1 MDIRHGVRR
10 LAPDVVLAVAV
21 AGFVLAGVTIGPPGR
36 TDLDPL
42 GFVLLLAGPA
52 ALAACRHAPVPVLLV
67 TTVCV
72 LGYLLRGYPG
82 VVAALPVMVA
92 LLIAVRSGHRLIT
105 LAPVVA
111 IVVVVVGDLTITDG
125 RDFRQVIEDRFLLC
139 GWLVASAVL
148 GETFRQWAAYTEQV
162 EERAADA
169 ERTREETALRR
180 AGEERLRI
188 ARELHDSLTHSISI
202 IKVQAGVAI
211 HLARKRGQEVPEAL
225 VAVQEAGTEAMREL
239 RATLEML
246 RDIDLETPP
255 EAGAGSPDTCCDRLA
270 DLIPRTRAA
279 GLPTTLTITGDRRE
293 LAPDVDRAVYRIVQ
307 EALTNVGKHAGEAHA
322 SVHIDYGT
330 QELTVRVDDDGGAPP
345 DAGQVPGVGL
355 RGMRERITAL
365 GGRLEAMPRPEG
377 GFTVRAE
384 LPVRDASSER
394 TTDHHG
400 LADHEVKQQA

>member
-21 AGFVLAGVTIGPPGR
+21 AGFVLAGVTIAPPGR

-52 ALAACRHAPVPVLLV
+52 ALAACRRAPVPVLLV

-111 IVVVVVGDLTITDG
+111 IVAVVVGDLTITDG

-239 RATLEML
+239 RATLEVL
-246 RDIDLETPP
+246 RDIDLETPS
-255 EAGAGSPDTCCDRLA
+255 EAGAGSPDTCC
-270 DLIPRTRAA
+270 
-279 GLPTTLTITGDRRE
+279 DRRE

-330 QELTVRVDDDGGAPP
+330 QELTVRVDDGGAPP

-400 LADHEVKQQA
+400 LADHEVK

>member
-139 GWLVASAVL
+139 GWLVAGAVL

-239 RATLEML
+239 RATLEVL

-270 DLIPRTRAA
+270 D
-279 GLPTTLTITGDRRE
+279 LPTTLTITGDRRE

-345 DAGQVPGVGL
+345 DAGQVPG
-355 RGMRERITAL
+355 
-365 GGRLEAMPRPEG
+365 
-377 GFTVRAE
+377 
-384 LPVRDASSER
+384 R

-400 LADHEVKQQA
+400 LADHEVKQQS